1 MKAPVILFSHT
12 YIGKS
17 IAGCPGSGVF
27 KNVSI
32 DVRNHII
39 KLMKEYGLLI
49 SGYFMSITRNDSFIK
64 VPPGTL
70 RQQHQSMNFFT
81 KCGQIFTNNTYEKL
95 FETFGLVTMDDAT
108 IAPIT
113 PIGIDI
119 LRSNND
125 YINYYHCLEKDKG
138 INSMIQERLTSKEIN
153 IIYSYNNGPYRF
165 ELNSSQLNHDTMLFD
180 NFIDV
185 NNESK
190 NDSETELT

>member
-70 RQQHQSMNFFT
+70 RQQHQS
-81 KCGQIFTNNTYEKL
+81 
-95 FETFGLVTMDDAT
+95 
-108 IAPIT
+108 
-113 PIGIDI
+113 
-119 LRSNND
+119 
-125 YINYYHCLEKDKG
+125 INYYHCLEKDKG